1 MEELLNKAIKDTYP
15 SVKIDYV
22 ARLSSG
28 NKKFFTVRG
37 IDKDRE
43 KAFKDLQSLLDN
55 LKVKY
60 EVKESKSA
68 SKNFPYVIT
77 VNFGTIQYTTKPD
90 IAGRVSSGSSAQDKF
105 ASFVKQLGATDVK
118 TAKIGSQEAD
128 VSFSINGTT
137 ENAEIKNSSNLKDI
151 NAFDITVYRKDKRSA
166 GSKDLSFINELIED
180 FTGYPTL
187 EDYIDNL
194 RMQDPTIG
202 YSGDPGVKN
211 KSGNLPTKHFK
222 FSTSLDKAVKTLKD
236 HWSKDDYFVI
246 VSGNKF
252 MIYNTNGVGKLT
264 EIIKRQRDVEIETFN
279 RSSLKEIKF
288 QTYGGTRPGTIRMQ
302 LSITLTQAPIVEY
315 YPETI

>member
-1 MEELLNKAIKDTYP
+1 MEELLNKAIKDAYP

-28 NKKFFTVRG
+28 NKKFFSVRG

-43 KAFKDLQSLLDN
+43 KAFKDLQELMDK

-90 IAGRVSSGSSAQDKF
+90 IAGRVSSGSGAQDKF
-105 ASFVKQLGATDVK
+105 ADFVKQLGATNIR

-128 VSFSINGTT
+128 VSFTINGKT
-137 ENAEIKNSSNLKDI
+137 ENAEIKNSANLKDI
-151 NAFDITVYRKDKRSA
+151 NAFDITVYRKDKKSA
-166 GSKDLSFINELIED
+166 GSKDLTFVNELIQD

-222 FSTSLDKAVKTLKD
+222 FATSLDKAVKTLKD
-236 HWSKDDYFVI
+236 HWNKDDYFVI

-252 MIYNTNGVGKLT
+252 MIYNTNSQGALT
-264 EIIKRQRDVEIETFN
+264 SIIKRQRDVEIETFS

-302 LSITLTQAPIVEY
+302 LSITLASAPIVEY
-315 YPETI
+315 YPESV

>member
-1 MEELLNKAIKDTYP
+1 MEELLNNAIKDAYP
-15 SVKIDYV
+15 SVKIDHV

-43 KAFKDLQSLLDN
+43 KAFKDLQQLLDK

-90 IAGRVSSGSSAQDKF
+90 MAGRVSSGSGAQDKF
-105 ASFVKQLGATDVK
+105 ASFVEQLGASSIK
-118 TAKIGSQEAD
+118 TAKVGSQEAD
-128 VSFSINGTT
+128 VSFTINGKP
-137 ENAEIKNSSNLKDI
+137 ENAEIKNSSSLKDI
-151 NAFDITVYRKDKRSA
+151 NAFDITVYRKDKKSS
-166 GSKDLSFINELIED
+166 GSKDLTFVNELIED
-180 FTGYPTL
+180 FTGYKTL
-187 EDYIDNL
+187 EEYIDKL
-194 RMQDPTIG
+194 RESDQTIG

-211 KSGNLPTKHFK
+211 KSGNLPTAKFK
-222 FSTSLDKAVKTLKD
+222 FPANDRAVKTLKE
-236 HWSKDDYFVI
+236 HWHKDNYFVI

-252 MIYNTNGVGKLT
+252 IIFNTNSEGQLT
-264 EIIKRQRDVEIETFN
+264 DLIKRQRKVEIATFS
-279 RSSLKEIKF
+279 RSHLKEIKF

-302 LSITLTQAPIVEY
+302 LSITLNSAPVVEY
-315 YPETI
+315 IPEQ